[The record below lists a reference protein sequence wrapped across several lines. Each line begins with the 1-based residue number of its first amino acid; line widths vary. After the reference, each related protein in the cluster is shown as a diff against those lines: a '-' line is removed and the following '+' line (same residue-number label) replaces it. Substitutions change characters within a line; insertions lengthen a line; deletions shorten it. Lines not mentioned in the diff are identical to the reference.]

1 MEDGPDRKVLVIAS
15 VDDSMDR
22 ERGSDVL
29 DGDGDGDGVPDS
41 RRSESGKI
49 GVAGAVFLILNKMIG
64 TGSKS
69 SL

>member
-1 MEDGPDRKVLVIAS
+1 MEDGPDRKDLVIAS

-29 DGDGDGDGVPDS
+29 DGDGDGVPYS